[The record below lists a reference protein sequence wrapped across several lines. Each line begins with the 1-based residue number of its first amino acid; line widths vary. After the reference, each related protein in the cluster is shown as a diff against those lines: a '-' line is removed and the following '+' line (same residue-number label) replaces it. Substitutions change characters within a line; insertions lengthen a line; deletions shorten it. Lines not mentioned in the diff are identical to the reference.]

1 MNFNNTWRN
10 YVAKPLKRKPSPLVE
25 QYLANLQLILEGR
38 LSDAM
43 KAAPTAAE
51 AGEVKAMLDALRAE
65 FGDKD
70 SGKYLLFAA
79 KALEMGHKSA
89 GTNPKEH
96 FGEVLELIL
105 RFHLNQNRKVN
116 KVYQEKLAGKD
127 INGYDFNSLKK
138 ALYSASG
145 KKHADENSEFVYK
158 ANGISAIRPLTTKA
172 SCYLGGEQWCITRTE
187 KKNYFKSYTENEG
200 KAFVLVKF
208 DGIEPGSLHHEIVM
222 QFSGP
227 GEPEFEMWWNY
238 ANKAQAEYDLTKAI
252 QSHIEGMGEDFEP
265 ELQDKQLLARGPG
278 HDMSDDLFMD
288 LHNAAFEAVR
298 SNPPADPIERI
309 TQMADEEAAEFN
321 RTTGDV
327 DLTYE
332 VRMTEASEI
341 GVFFQADLNLEFYD
355 ERFEEFL
362 KNKDSFFYSKLGEDL
377 DTYMKQTGIHNLELK
392 DFYQKEESIMM
403 EFSISDETATMQ
415 GGGYNL
421 ESFVS
426 FLADAK
432 DAEQTDGPDIMNA
445 MEKMI
450 AGRAKNEGVEPLD
463 NQFENKFYSS
473 LEKQLLGEEKGRSRQ
488 RGIYKFYCMLSYGL
502 TSEVEKAR
510 GLDDIL
516 ADLRA
521 LNNVTIVTVVV
532 RNQKIAEGRYIAGL
546 SIKFIPSTPGEFN
559 SPEGVKARI
568 IKDMKRLANVQSLF
582 KVSAGLERLE

>member
-38 LSDAM
+38 LDDAM

-51 AGEVKAMLDALRAE
+51 AGEVRAMLDALRAE

-158 ANGISAIRPLTTKA
+158 ANGISAIRPLTTRA

-187 KKNYFKSYTENEG
+187 KKNYFKSYTENDG

-208 DGIEPGSLHHEIVM
+208 DGIDPGSLHHQIVM

-238 ANKAQAEYDLTKAI
+238 DNKAQAEYDLTKAI
-252 QSHIEGMGEDFEP
+252 KSHIKGMGEDFEP

-298 SNPPADPIERI
+298 MNPPADPIERI
-309 TQMADEEAAEFN
+309 TQMANEEAEEFK

-327 DLTYE
+327 SLDYSVE
-332 VRMTEASEI
+332 MDRAGSVGVMFEAN
-341 GVFFQADLNLEFYD
+341 LNLEFYD

-362 KNKDSFFYSKLGEDL
+362 KGKDSFFYSKLGEDL
-377 DTYMKQTGIHNLELK
+377 DTYMKQTGMRNLNLS
-392 DFYQKEESIMM
+392 DFYEREGSIMM
-403 EFSISDETATMQ
+403 EFSISDEVAVAQ
-415 GGGYNL
+415 NGYDL
-421 ESFVS
+421 EGFIS

-450 AGRAKNEGVEPLD
+450 AARAKSEGVEPLD
-463 NQFENKFYSS
+463 NQFENTFYSN
-473 LEKQLLGEEKGRSRQ
+473 LETQLLGEEKGRSRQ
-488 RGIYKFYCMLSYGL
+488 RGIYKFYCMISYNL
-502 TSEVEKAR
+502 TVASEKSR

-521 LNNVTIVTVVV
+521 LPNVTIVTVAV
-532 RNQKIAEGRYIAGL
+532 RNQKVAEGRYIAGL
-546 SIKFIPSTPGEFN
+546 AIKFIPSTPGDMN
-559 SPEGVKARI
+559 QPELTKGRI
-568 IKDMKRLANVQSLF
+568 VRDIKRLTNVQSLF
-582 KVSAGLERLE
+582 KLSTGLTRLE

>member
-25 QYLANLQLILEGR
+25 QYLANLQLILESR

-89 GTNPKEH
+89 GTSPKEH
-96 FGEVLELIL
+96 FKEVLELIL
-105 RFHLNQNRKVN
+105 RFHLNQNSKVN
-116 KVYQEKLAGKD
+116 KIYQEKLTGKD

-145 KKHADENSEFVYK
+145 KKHADKNSEFIYK
-158 ANGISAIRPLTTKA
+158 ANGISAIRPLTTRSA
-172 SCYLGGEQWCITRTE
+172 CYLGGEQWCITRTE
-187 KKNYFKSYTENEG
+187 KKNFFKTYTENEG

-208 DGIEPGSLHHEIVM
+208 DGIEPGSLHHQIVM
-222 QFSGP
+222 QFTGP
-227 GEPEFEMWWNY
+227 GEPEFEMWWDY
-238 ANKAQAEYDLTKAI
+238 ANKAQAEYDLTKAV
-252 QSHIEGMGEDFEP
+252 QSHVKGMGEGFEP
-265 ELQDKQLLARGPG
+265 ELQDKQLLTRGPG
-278 HDMSDDLFMD
+278 HSMADDLFMD
-288 LHNAAFEAVR
+288 LHNAAFEAVMM
-298 SNPPADPIERI
+298 NPPADPIERI
-309 TQMADEEAAEFN
+309 TQMANEEAEEFN

-327 DLTYE
+327 SLEYE

-362 KNKDSFFYSKLGEDL
+362 KNKDSFFWSKLGEDL
-377 DTYMKQTGIHNLELK
+377 DAYMKQTGMGNLELK
-392 DFYQKEESIMM
+392 DFYQKEDSIMM
-403 EFSISDETATMQ
+403 EFGISDEAATMQ

-432 DAEQTDGPDIMNA
+432 DAEQTDGPEIMNA

-450 AGRAKNEGVEPLD
+450 AARAKSEGVEPLD
-463 NQFENKFYSS
+463 NQFENVFYAD

-488 RGIYKFYCMLSYGL
+488 RGIYKFHCMISYNL
-502 TSEVEKAR
+502 TSDGEKAR

-516 ADLRA
+516 ADMRA
-521 LNNVTIVTVVV
+521 LPNVTIVTVAI

-546 SIKFIPSTPGEFN
+546 AVKFIPSVPGDMN
-559 SPEGVKARI
+559 QPEITKSRI
-568 IKDMKRLANVQSLF
+568 VRDIKRLTNVQSLF
-582 KVSAGLERLE
+582 KLSTGLTRLE